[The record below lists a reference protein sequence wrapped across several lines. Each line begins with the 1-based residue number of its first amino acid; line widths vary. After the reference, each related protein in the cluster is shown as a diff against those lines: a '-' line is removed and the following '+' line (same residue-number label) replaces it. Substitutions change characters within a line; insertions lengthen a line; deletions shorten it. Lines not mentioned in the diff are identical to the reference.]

1 MFDDIIGNIKIKEI
15 LEGAI
20 KTNNILHSYLFV
32 GTEGIGKSIFAKKF
46 AKMILCINKDKEEC
60 NNTCESCIKFDN
72 NNNPDFKIIKPDGN
86 NIKIDQIRQMNSK
99 VMEKPIISEKK
110 VYIIND
116 SEKMTKEAQ
125 NSLLKTLEEPPQYVV
140 IILICSKENDLL
152 NTIKSRCTKI
162 GFSNLTNDE
171 INKYLRKNN
180 YEILENN
187 FLNLSQGS
195 IKKAIEVISNKELY
209 ERLESLVSNIKN
221 INKVGF
227 IKNNE
232 FLYKEKEKINEI
244 LEYINVLIYNQ
255 MKSSIEDRLK
265 YINCINI
272 VEDTK
277 KRLKAN
283 SNYDMCIDNLLFGIW
298 EEFNEKYSRSEI

>member
-46 AKMILCINKDKEEC
+46 AKMILCVNENKQEC
-60 NNTCESCIKFDN
+60 NNKCEACIKFDN
-72 NNNPDFKIIKPDGN
+72 NNNPDFEFIEPDGN

-162 GFSNLTNDE
+162 KFNDLSNEE
-171 INKYLRKNN
+171 INEYLKLNN
-180 YEILENN
+180 YGILENN
-187 FLNLSQGS
+187 FLNLSQVS
-195 IKKAIEVISNKELY
+195 IKKAIGVISSKELY
-209 ERLESLVSNIKN
+209 EKISSLFNNIKN
-221 INKVGF
+221 INKIEF
-227 IKNNE
+227 IRNNE
-232 FLYKEKEKINEI
+232 FLYKEKEKIGEI
-244 LEYINVLIYNQ
+244 LEYINVLIYNR
-255 MKSSIEDRLK
+255 MKNSIENKLN

-283 SNYDMCIDNLLFGIW
+283 SNFDMCIDNLLFSIW
-298 EEFNEKYSRSEI
+298 EEMNEKYSRSKI

>member
-1 MFDDIIGNIKIKEI
+1 MFDDIIGNAKVKEI
-15 LEGAI
+15 LSSAI

-32 GTEGIGKSIFAKKF
+32 GTEGIGKSIFAKEF

-60 NNTCESCIKFDN
+60 NNICESCIKFDN

-86 NIKIDQIRQMNSK
+86 NIKIEQIRQMNSK
-99 VMEKPIISEKK
+99 IVEKPIIAQKK

-125 NSLLKTLEEPPQYVV
+125 NSLLKTLEEPPKYVV
-140 IILICSKENDLL
+140 IILICSKENELL

-209 ERLESLVSNIKN
+209 EKLESLVSNIKN

-244 LEYINVLIYNQ
+244 LEYINVLMYNQ
-255 MKSSIEDRLK
+255 MKNSIENRLN

-298 EEFNEKYSRSEI
+298 EEFNEKHSRS

>member
-46 AKMILCINKDKEEC
+46 AKMILCVNENKQEC
-60 NNTCESCIKFDN
+60 NNKCEACIKFDN
-72 NNNPDFKIIKPDGN
+72 NNNPDFEFIEPDGN

-162 GFSNLTNDE
+162 KFNDLSNEE
-171 INKYLRKNN
+171 INEYLKLNN
-180 YEILENN
+180 YGILENN

-195 IKKAIEVISNKELY
+195 IKKAIGVISSKELY
-209 ERLESLVSNIKN
+209 EKISSLFNNIKN
-221 INKVGF
+221 INKIEF
-227 IKNNE
+227 IRNNE
-232 FLYKEKEKINEI
+232 FLYKEKEKIGEI

-255 MKSSIEDRLK
+255 MKNSIENKLN

-283 SNYDMCIDNLLFGIW
+283 SNFDMCIDNLLFSIW
-298 EEFNEKYSRSEI
+298 EEMNEKYSRSKI

>member
-1 MFDDIIGNIKIKEI
+1 MFDDIIGNAKAKEI
-15 LEGAI
+15 LSSAI

-32 GTEGIGKSIFAKKF
+32 GTEGIGKSIFAKEF
-46 AKMILCINKDKEEC
+46 AKMILCINKDKEAC

-86 NIKIDQIRQMNSK
+86 NIKIEQIRQMNSK
-99 VMEKPIISEKK
+99 IVEKPIIAQKK

-140 IILICSKENDLL
+140 IILICSKENELL

-209 ERLESLVSNIKN
+209 NNLEDLINNIKKL
-221 INKVGF
+221 NKIEF

-244 LEYINVLIYNQ
+244 LEYINVLMYNQ
-255 MKSSIEDRLK
+255 MKNSIENRLN

-298 EEFNEKYSRSEI
+298 EEFNEKHSRS

>member
-1 MFDDIIGNIKIKEI
+1 MFDDIIGNAKVKEI
-15 LEGAI
+15 LSSAI

-32 GTEGIGKSIFAKKF
+32 GTEGIGKSIFAKEF

-86 NIKIDQIRQMNSK
+86 NIKIEQIRQMNSK
-99 VMEKPIISEKK
+99 IVEKPIIAQKK

-116 SEKMTKEAQ
+116 CEKMTKEAQ
-125 NSLLKTLEEPPQYVV
+125 NSLLKTLEEPPKYVV
-140 IILICSKENDLL
+140 IILICSKENYLL
-152 NTIKSRCTKI
+152 NTIKSRCTKVV
-162 GFSNLTNDE
+162 FNNLSNDE
-171 INKYLRKNN
+171 LNKYLMENN
-180 YEILENN
+180 YETLENN
-187 FLNLSQGS
+187 LINLAQGS
-195 IKKAIEVISNKELY
+195 IKNAIEVISNKELY
-209 ERLESLVSNIKN
+209 NNLEDLINNIKKL
-221 INKVGF
+221 NKIEF

-244 LEYINVLIYNQ
+244 LEYINVLMYNQ
-255 MKSSIEDRLK
+255 MKNSIENRLN

-298 EEFNEKYSRSEI
+298 EEFNEKHSRS

>member
-15 LEGAI
+15 LESAI

-46 AKMILCINKDKEEC
+46 AKMILCVNENKQEC
-60 NNTCESCIKFDN
+60 NNKCEACIKFDN
-72 NNNPDFKIIKPDGN
+72 NNNPDFEFIEPDGN

-162 GFSNLTNDE
+162 KFNDLSNEE
-171 INKYLRKNN
+171 INEYLKLNN
-180 YEILENN
+180 YGILENN

-195 IKKAIEVISNKELY
+195 IKKAIGVISSKELY
-209 ERLESLVSNIKN
+209 EKISSLFNNIKN
-221 INKVGF
+221 INKIEF
-227 IKNNE
+227 IRNNE
-232 FLYKEKEKINEI
+232 FLYKEKEKIGEI
-244 LEYINVLIYNQ
+244 LEYINVLIDNQ
-255 MKSSIEDRLK
+255 MKNSIENKLN

-283 SNYDMCIDNLLFGIW
+283 SNFDMCIDNLLFSIW
-298 EEFNEKYSRSEI
+298 EEMNEKYSRSKI

>member
-15 LEGAI
+15 LESAI

-46 AKMILCINKDKEEC
+46 AKMILCVNENKQEC
-60 NNTCESCIKFDN
+60 NNKCEACIKFDN
-72 NNNPDFKIIKPDGN
+72 NNNPDFEFIEPDGN

-162 GFSNLTNDE
+162 KFNDLSNEE
-171 INKYLRKNN
+171 INEYLKLNN
-180 YEILENN
+180 YGILENN

-195 IKKAIEVISNKELY
+195 IKKAIGVISSKELY
-209 ERLESLVSNIKN
+209 EKISSLFNNIKN
-221 INKVGF
+221 INKIEF
-227 IKNNE
+227 IRNNE
-232 FLYKEKEKINEI
+232 FLYKEKEKIGEI

-255 MKSSIEDRLK
+255 MKNSIENKLN

-283 SNYDMCIDNLLFGIW
+283 SNFDMCIDNLLFSIW
-298 EEFNEKYSRSEI
+298 EEMNEKYSRSKI

>member
-15 LEGAI
+15 LESAI

-86 NIKIDQIRQMNSK
+86 NIKIEQIRQMNSK
-99 VMEKPIISEKK
+99 IVEKPIIAQKK

-125 NSLLKTLEEPPQYVV
+125 NSLLKTLEEPPKYVV
-140 IILICSKENDLL
+140 IILICSKENELL

-209 ERLESLVSNIKN
+209 EKLESLVSNIKN

-298 EEFNEKYSRSEI
+298 EEFNEKHSRS

>member
-15 LEGAI
+15 LESAI

-46 AKMILCINKDKEEC
+46 AKMILCVNENKQEC
-60 NNTCESCIKFDN
+60 NNKCEACIKFDN
-72 NNNPDFKIIKPDGN
+72 NNNPDFEFIEPDGN

-162 GFSNLTNDE
+162 KFNDLSNEE
-171 INKYLRKNN
+171 INEYLKLNN
-180 YEILENN
+180 YGILENN

-195 IKKAIEVISNKELY
+195 IKKAIGVISSKELY
-209 ERLESLVSNIKN
+209 EKISSLFNNIKN
-221 INKVGF
+221 INKIEF
-227 IKNNE
+227 IRNNE
-232 FLYKEKEKINEI
+232 FLYKEKEKIGEI

-255 MKSSIEDRLK
+255 MKNSIENKLYK
-265 YINCINI
+265 
-272 VEDTK
+272 
-277 KRLKAN
+277 LH
-283 SNYDMCIDNLLFGIW
+283 
-298 EEFNEKYSRSEI
+298 KYSRIY

>member
-46 AKMILCINKDKEEC
+46 AKMILCVNENKQEC
-60 NNTCESCIKFDN
+60 NNKCEACIKFDN
-72 NNNPDFKIIKPDGN
+72 NNNPDFEFIEPDGN

-162 GFSNLTNDE
+162 KFNDLSNEE
-171 INKYLRKNN
+171 INEYLKLNN
-180 YEILENN
+180 YGILENN

-195 IKKAIEVISNKELY
+195 IKKAIGVISSKELY
-209 ERLESLVSNIKN
+209 GKISSLFNNIKN
-221 INKVGF
+221 INKIEF
-227 IKNNE
+227 IRNNE
-232 FLYKEKEKINEI
+232 FLYKEKEKIGEI

-255 MKSSIEDRLK
+255 MKNSIENKLN

-283 SNYDMCIDNLLFGIW
+283 SNFDMCIDNLLFSIW
-298 EEFNEKYSRSEI
+298 EEMNEKYSRSKI

>member
-1 MFDDIIGNIKIKEI
+1 
-15 LEGAI
+15 
-20 KTNNILHSYLFV
+20 
-32 GTEGIGKSIFAKKF
+32 
-46 AKMILCINKDKEEC
+46 
-60 NNTCESCIKFDN
+60 
-72 NNNPDFKIIKPDGN
+72 
-86 NIKIDQIRQMNSK
+86 
-99 VMEKPIISEKK
+99 MEKPIISGKK
-110 VYIIND
+110 VYIIDD

-140 IILICSKENDLL
+140 IILICSKENYLL

-162 GFSNLTNDE
+162 VFDNLSNEE
-171 INKYLRKNN
+171 INNYLRKNN
-180 YEILENN
+180 YEILDNN

-195 IKKAIEVISNKELY
+195 IKRALQVISNKELY
-209 ERLESLVSNIKN
+209 ENLEDLVNNIKTVN
-221 INKVGF
+221 KIEFIN
-227 IKNNE
+227 NNE
-232 FLYKEKEKINEI
+232 FLYKEKEKIDEI

-298 EEFNEKYSRSEI
+298 EEFNEKHSRSEI

>member
-1 MFDDIIGNIKIKEI
+1 MAVSNIIGNEEIKEYLI
-15 LEGAI
+15 NSI

-46 AKMILCINKDKEEC
+46 AKMILCVNENKQEC
-60 NNTCESCIKFDN
+60 NNKCEACIKFDN
-72 NNNPDFKIIKPDGN
+72 NNNPDFEFIEPDGN

-162 GFSNLTNDE
+162 KFNDLSNEE
-171 INKYLRKNN
+171 INEYLKLNN
-180 YEILENN
+180 YGILENN

-195 IKKAIEVISNKELY
+195 IKKAIGVISSKELY
-209 ERLESLVSNIKN
+209 EKISSLFNNIKN
-221 INKVGF
+221 INKIEF
-227 IKNNE
+227 IRNNE
-232 FLYKEKEKINEI
+232 FLYKEKEKIGEI

-255 MKSSIEDRLK
+255 MKNSIENKLN

-283 SNYDMCIDNLLFGIW
+283 SNFDMCIDYLLFNMW
-298 EEFNEKYSRSEI
+298 EEIN

>member
-15 LEGAI
+15 LESAI

-46 AKMILCINKDKEEC
+46 AKMILCVNENKQEC
-60 NNTCESCIKFDN
+60 NNKCEACIKFDN
-72 NNNPDFKIIKPDGN
+72 NNNPDFEFIEPDGN

-110 VYIIND
+110 VYIING

-162 GFSNLTNDE
+162 KFNDLSNEE
-171 INKYLRKNN
+171 INEYLKLNN
-180 YEILENN
+180 YGILENN

-195 IKKAIEVISNKELY
+195 IKKAIGVISSKELY
-209 ERLESLVSNIKN
+209 EKISSLFNNIKN
-221 INKVGF
+221 INKIEF
-227 IKNNE
+227 IRNNE
-232 FLYKEKEKINEI
+232 FLYKEKEKIGEI

-255 MKSSIEDRLK
+255 MKNSIENKLN

-283 SNYDMCIDNLLFGIW
+283 SNFDMCIDNLLFNIW
-298 EEFNEKYSRSEI
+298 EEMNEKYSRSKI

>member
-1 MFDDIIGNIKIKEI
+1 MFDDIIGNAKVKEI
-15 LEGAI
+15 LSSAI

-32 GTEGIGKSIFAKKF
+32 GTEGIGKSIFAKEF

-86 NIKIDQIRQMNSK
+86 NIKIDQIREMNSK
-99 VMEKPIISEKK
+99 VMEKPIISGKK
-110 VYIIND
+110 VYIIDD

-140 IILICSKENDLL
+140 IILICSKENYLL

-162 GFSNLTNDE
+162 VFDNLSNEE
-171 INKYLRKNN
+171 INNYLRKNN
-180 YEILENN
+180 YEILDNN

-195 IKKAIEVISNKELY
+195 IKRALQVISNKELY
-209 ERLESLVSNIKN
+209 ENLEDLVNNIKTVN
-221 INKVGF
+221 KIEFIN
-227 IKNNE
+227 NNK
-232 FLYKEKEKINEI
+232 FLYKEKEKIDEI

-298 EEFNEKYSRSEI
+298 EEFNEKHSRSKI

>member
-15 LEGAI
+15 LESAI

-46 AKMILCINKDKEEC
+46 AKMILCVNENKQEC
-60 NNTCESCIKFDN
+60 NNKCEACIKFDN
-72 NNNPDFKIIKPDGN
+72 NNNPDFEFIEPDGN

-162 GFSNLTNDE
+162 NFNDLSNEE
-171 INKYLRKNN
+171 INEYLKLNN
-180 YEILENN
+180 YGILENN

-195 IKKAIEVISNKELY
+195 IKKAIGVISSKELY
-209 ERLESLVSNIKN
+209 EKISSLFNNIKN
-221 INKVGF
+221 INKIEF
-227 IKNNE
+227 IRNNE
-232 FLYKEKEKINEI
+232 FLYKEKEKIGEI

-255 MKSSIEDRLK
+255 MKNSIENKLN

-283 SNYDMCIDNLLFGIW
+283 SNFDMCIDNLLFSIW
-298 EEFNEKYSRSEI
+298 EEMNEKYSRSKI

>member
-15 LEGAI
+15 LESAI

-32 GTEGIGKSIFAKKF
+32 GTEGIGKSIFAKRF
-46 AKMILCINKDKEEC
+46 AKMILCVNENKQEC
-60 NNTCESCIKFDN
+60 NNKCEACVKFDN
-72 NNNPDFKIIKPDGN
+72 NNNPDFEFIEPDGN

-162 GFSNLTNDE
+162 KFNDLSNEE
-171 INKYLRKNN
+171 INEYLKLNN
-180 YEILENN
+180 YGILENN

-195 IKKAIEVISNKELY
+195 IKKAIGVISSKELY
-209 ERLESLVSNIKN
+209 KKLSSLFDNIKN
-221 INKVGF
+221 INKIEF

-232 FLYKEKEKINEI
+232 FLYKEKENIGEI

-255 MKSSIEDRLK
+255 MKNSIENKLN

-283 SNYDMCIDNLLFGIW
+283 SNFDMSIDNLLFGIW
-298 EEFNEKYSRSEI
+298 EEMNEKYSRSEI

>member
-15 LEGAI
+15 LESAI

-46 AKMILCINKDKEEC
+46 AKMILCVNENKQEC
-60 NNTCESCIKFDN
+60 NNKCESCIKFDN

-86 NIKIDQIRQMNSK
+86 NIKIEQIRQMNSK
-99 VMEKPIISEKK
+99 IVEKPIIAQKK

-140 IILICSKENDLL
+140 IILICSKENELL

-209 ERLESLVSNIKN
+209 EKLESLVSNIKN

>member
-1 MFDDIIGNIKIKEI
+1 MFDDIIGNDKVKEI
-15 LEGAI
+15 LSNAI

-32 GTEGIGKSIFAKKF
+32 GTEGIGKSIIAKKF
-46 AKMILCINKDKEEC
+46 AKMILCVNKDKETC
-60 NNTCESCIKFDN
+60 NNTCEACVKFDN
-72 NNNPDFKIIKPDGN
+72 NNNPDFEFIKPDGN
-86 NIKIDQIRQMNSK
+86 NMKIDQIREMNSK
-99 VMEKPIISEKK
+99 VMEKPIISGKK
-110 VYIIND
+110 VYIIDD

-140 IILICSKENDLL
+140 IILICSKENYLL

-162 GFSNLTNDE
+162 VFDNLSNEE
-171 INKYLRKNN
+171 INNYLRKNN
-180 YEILENN
+180 YEILDNN

-195 IKKAIEVISNKELY
+195 IKRALQVISNKELY
-209 ERLESLVSNIKN
+209 ENLEDLVNNIKTVN
-221 INKVGF
+221 KIEFIN
-227 IKNNE
+227 NNE
-232 FLYKEKEKINEI
+232 FLYKEKEKIDEI

-283 SNYDMCIDNLLFGIW
+283 SNYDMCIDNLLFGIG
-298 EEFNEKYSRSEI
+298 EEFNEKHSRSEI